1 MDKGWRVGLG
11 PTLGCQNVWS
21 DRLNSIVQVE
31 LPYWQDSS
39 EWNLR
44 IQSTLQYSLNHQ
56 NSLNVNW
63 EYQQQNQLDWQK
75 IGLGFVHY
83 F

>member
-44 IQSTLQYSLNHQ
+44 IQSTLQYSLNRQ

>member
-1 MDKGWRVGLG
+1 
-11 PTLGCQNVWS
+11 TLGCQNVWS

-44 IQSTLQYSLNHQ
+44 IQSTLQYSLNRQ